1 MHKKSTRVLLFI
13 LMIAVGAGAGLAYG
27 WLLKPAAAPQEADLS
42 RLRADFKTDLVL
54 MAAEQFAETQD
65 PLLALDELAEVEP
78 DDPYSLLVNAINY
91 AQEVGY
97 QPEDLAK
104 MQALIEAIDPAIYRQ
119 WEASHNDGNEE

>member
-1 MHKKSTRVLLFI
+1 MHKKGTRVLLFI

-65 PLLALDELAEVEP
+65 PLLALDELAKVEP
-78 DDPYSLLVNAINY
+78 KNPYSLLVNAINY

-119 WEASHNDGNEE
+119 WETSHNDGN

>member
-104 MQALIEAIDPAIYRQ
+104 MQALIDAIDPAIYRQ

>member
-65 PLLALDELAEVEP
+65 PLLALDELAKVEP
-78 DDPYSLLVNAINY
+78 KNPYSLMVNAINY

>member
-42 RLRADFKTDLVL
+42 RLRADFKTDWVL

-91 AQEVGY
+91 AQGVGY

-104 MQALIEAIDPAIYRQ
+104 MQALIKALDPATYRQ
-119 WEASHNDGNEE
+119 WEASRNNGN

>member
-1 MHKKSTRVLLFI
+1 MHKKGTRVLLFI
-13 LMIAVGAGAGLAYG
+13 VMIAVGAGAGLAYG

-65 PLLALDELAEVEP
+65 PLLALDELAKVEP
-78 DDPYSLLVNAINY
+78 KNPYSLLVNAINY

-119 WEASHNDGNEE
+119 WETGHNDGN

>member
-1 MHKKSTRVLLFI
+1 MHKKGTRILLFI
-13 LMIAVGAGAGLAYG
+13 VMIAVGAGAGLAYG

-42 RLRADFKTDLVL
+42 RLRADFKTDWVL

-65 PLLALDELAEVEP
+65 PLLALDELAKVEP
-78 DDPYSLLVNAINY
+78 KDPYALLVNAINY
-91 AQEVGY
+91 AQGVGY

-119 WEASHNDGNEE
+119 WETSHNDGN

>member
-13 LMIAVGAGAGLAYG
+13 LMIAVGAGLAYG

-65 PLLALDELAEVEP
+65 PLLALDELAKVEP
-78 DDPYSLLVNAINY
+78 KNPYSLMVNAINY

-104 MQALIEAIDPAIYRQ
+104 MQALIDAIDPAIYRQ

>member
-1 MHKKSTRVLLFI
+1 MAGCSSQLL
-13 LMIAVGAGAGLAYG
+13 LRKRLT
-27 WLLKPAAAPQEADLS
+27 P

-65 PLLALDELAEVEP
+65 PLLALDELAKVEP
-78 DDPYSLLVNAINY
+78 KNPYSLLVNAINY
-91 AQEVGY
+91 AQGVGY

-119 WEASHNDGNEE
+119 WDAGHNNGN

>member
-13 LMIAVGAGAGLAYG
+13 LMIAVGTGAGLAYG

-65 PLLALDELAEVEP
+65 PLLALDELAKVEP
-78 DDPYSLLVNAINY
+78 KNPYSLLVNAINY

-119 WEASHNDGNEE
+119 RETSHNDGN

>member
-1 MHKKSTRVLLFI
+1 MHKKGTRVLLFI
-13 LMIAVGAGAGLAYG
+13 VMIAVGAGLAYG

-42 RLRADFKTDLVL
+42 RLRADFKTDWVL

-65 PLLALDELAEVEP
+65 PLLALDELAKVEP
-78 DDPYSLLVNAINY
+78 KDPYALLVNAINY
-91 AQEVGY
+91 AQGVGY

-119 WEASHNDGNEE
+119 WETGYNDGN